1 MCNFGQ
7 VQTDS
12 LTQPGRGVAKP
23 QQERRKKVP
32 ERIAGHADDDMHDGS
47 NRAAQVG
54 VWRPVGGPKS
64 LQQPKSGS
72 VNNSNAVD
80 SRIVS
85 NTTSPVHQGFDDL
98 ATGVAAARQ
107 CQWQEVLD
115 ALPLLAQ
122 QASVAVDVALDG
134 HYGDG
139 PLGWLASQ
147 ELQRRQ
153 NMYSPGGSH
162 VSYGGMLALTSCLDQ
177 SGVEIPNSLSAEVSR
192 DVVTCHFCLS

>member
-64 LQQPKSGS
+64 QQPKSSS

-85 NTTSPVHQGFDDL
+85 NTTSPVDQGFDDL

-122 QASVAVDVALDG
+122 QASVAVDVVLDG

-147 ELQRRQ
+147 ELQRRH
-153 NMYSPGGSH
+153 NMYGSSGSH
-162 VSYGGMLALTSCLDQ
+162 VSYAGLLALTSCLDQ
-177 SGVEIPNSLSAEVSR
+177 SGVEIPNSLSAEVSH